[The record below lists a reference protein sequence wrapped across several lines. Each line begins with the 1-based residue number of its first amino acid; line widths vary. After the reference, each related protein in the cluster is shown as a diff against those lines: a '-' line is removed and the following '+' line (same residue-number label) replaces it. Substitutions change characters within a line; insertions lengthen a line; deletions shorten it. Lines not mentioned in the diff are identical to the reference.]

1 MEFGQ
6 AALEGLDVSETPMRI
21 LINGNMG
28 YIGPIVVA
36 HLRRVFPDAWLA
48 GNDSGWFA
56 HCLTTPAPL
65 PELALDEQRFVD
77 VRALTARDLDGFD
90 AVVQLAAVS
99 NDPMSHRFETVTDD
113 INHLGAVHVAKI
125 AAAAG
130 VRSFVFA
137 SSCSIYGFAADG
149 RPRTETDPV
158 NPLTAY
164 ARSKIATEGA
174 LEALAFPAMT
184 VTALRFSTA
193 CGMSPRLRLDLV
205 MNDFVAGALTS
216 GQISVLSDGTP
227 WRPMIEVRDM
237 ARAIE
242 WGICRQAAPLG
253 RFLKINVGVDRWNCQ
268 VKDIA
273 EAVARAIPG
282 TTVTVNPDAPLD
294 KRSYRVDFG
303 LYAQHAPDH
312 QPLQTLDSAIAG
324 LRDGLKAIAFA
335 DPDYRGSQ
343 LIRLKVLERHLDSG
357 ALDARLRWTRR
368 GTA

>member
-1 MEFGQ
+1 
-6 AALEGLDVSETPMRI
+6 MRI
-21 LINGNMG
+21 LVNGNLG
-28 YIGPIVVA
+28 YIGPIVIA
-36 HLRRVFPDAWLA
+36 HLRRIFPDAHLV
-48 GNDSGWFA
+48 GNDSAWFA
-56 HCLTTPAPL
+56 HCLTTPEPV
-65 PELALDEQRFVD
+65 PERRLDEQRYTD
-77 VRALTARDLDGFD
+77 VRRLEAGDLDGFD

-99 NDPMSHRFETVTDD
+99 NDPMSHRFEAVTDD
-113 INHLGAVHVAKI
+113 INHLGAVHVARM

-137 SSCSIYGFAADG
+137 SSCSIYGYAADG
-149 RPRTETDPV
+149 RPRTEADPV

-164 ARSKIATEGA
+164 ARSKIATEDA
-174 LEALAFPAMT
+174 LERLAFPAMT

-216 GQISVLSDGTP
+216 GAISVLSDGTP

-242 WGICRQAAPLG
+242 WAIRREPQPLG
-253 RFLKINVGVDRWNCQ
+253 RFLKINVGADRWNCQ
-268 VKDIA
+268 VRDIA

-294 KRSYRVDFG
+294 RRSYRVDFG

-312 QPLQTLDSAIAG
+312 QPLQTLDSAIEG
-324 LRDGLKAIAFA
+324 LRDGLQAIAFA
-335 DPDYRGSQ
+335 DPDYRSSQ
-343 LIRLKVLERHLDSG
+343 LIRLKVLERHLAAGRLGD
-357 ALDARLRWTRR
+357 DLRWT
-368 GTA
+368 A

>member
-1 MEFGQ
+1 MSR
-6 AALEGLDVSETPMRI
+6 AAMRI
-21 LINGNMG
+21 LVNGNLG

-36 HLRRVFPDAWLA
+36 HLRRVLPDAYLV
-48 GNDSGWFA
+48 GNDSAWFA
-56 HCLTTPAPL
+56 HCLTTPEPV
-65 PELALDEQRFVD
+65 PERVLDEQRYGD
-77 VRALTARDLDGFD
+77 VRDLTAGDLDGFD

-99 NDPMSHRFETVTDD
+99 NDPMGHRFEAVTDD
-113 INHLGAVHVAKI
+113 INHLGAVHVARV

-137 SSCSIYGFAADG
+137 SSCSIYGYAADG
-149 RPRTETDPV
+149 RPRTEADPV

-164 ARSKIATEGA
+164 ARSKIATEAA

-184 VTALRFSTA
+184 VTALRYSTA

-205 MNDFVAGALTS
+205 MNDFVAGALT
-216 GQISVLSDGTP
+216 GGAISVLSDGTP

-242 WGICRQAAPLG
+242 WAIGRPPEPLG
-253 RFLKINVGVDRWNCQ
+253 RFLKINVGADRWNCQ

-273 EAVARAIPG
+273 AAVARAIPG
-282 TTVTVNPDAPLD
+282 TTVTVNPDAPVD

-303 LYAQHAPDH
+303 LYAQHAPAH

-324 LRDGLKAIAFA
+324 LRDGLRAIAFA
-335 DPDYRGSQ
+335 DPDYRSSQ
-343 LIRLKVLERHLDSG
+343 LIRLKVLERHLAAGRLGND
-357 ALDARLRWTRR
+357 LRWTR
-368 GTA
+368 

>member
-1 MEFGQ
+1 MSAG
-6 AALEGLDVSETPMRI
+6 AKRI
-21 LINGNMG
+21 LVNGNLG
-28 YIGPIVVA
+28 YIGPIVIA
-36 HLRRVFPDAWLA
+36 HLRRVFPDARLV
-48 GNDSGWFA
+48 GNDSAWFA
-56 HCLTTPAPL
+56 HCLTTPEPV
-65 PELALDEQRFVD
+65 PERALDAQWYTD
-77 VRALTARDLDGFD
+77 VRALGARDLEGFD

-113 INHLGAVHVAKI
+113 INHLGAVHVAKM

-130 VRSFVFA
+130 VQSFVFA
-137 SSCSIYGFAADG
+137 SSCSIYGYAADG
-149 RPRTETDPV
+149 RPRTEADPV

-164 ARSKIATEGA
+164 ARSKIATEDA

-242 WGICRQAAPLG
+242 WAIRRPPVPLG
-253 RFLKINVGVDRWNCQ
+253 RYRKINVGTDRWNCQ
-268 VKDIA
+268 VRDIA
-273 EAVARAIPG
+273 AAVAQAIPG
-282 TTVTVNPDAPLD
+282 TVVTVNPDAPLD

-303 LYAQHAPDH
+303 LYARHAPDH

-324 LRDGLKAIAFA
+324 LRDGLRAIAFA
-335 DPDYRGSQ
+335 DPDYRSSQ
-343 LIRLKVLERHLDSG
+343 LIRLKVLERHLAAG
-357 ALDARLRWTRR
+357 RLDDRLRWT
-368 GTA
+368 A